1 MATPE
6 RQPIGKH
13 SRQPVAPPERSGD
26 VAMRRYDALL
36 AAVLLALVTAPPAT
50 ALAGGLVA
58 RLSVT
63 EAAPG
68 DKIRV
73 TGEGWEP
80 AQLLQFVTCGE
91 GGVTGSAACDT
102 RASMA
107 TPVRQDGTFVV
118 DLIVGEPPKACPC
131 VIHVAA
137 VQGDADAVVNLPIT
151 ITGHASG
158 QIPRTADPVRE
169 LVVQDAR
176 LTGGTVAAWFGAP
189 DRLLLVY
196 TIRNPSPSTLVD
208 ATAQVRL
215 GGGGDDNVFHRA
227 RITDLGPGQS
237 RTLTVPVELPLAAFG
252 QYVVTADVS
261 GLAQARLTHDAYPWG
276 LLVINAAGLLLIVWG
291 VLRRIRRRGTALA
304 WADPS
309 QTMLP
314 PVVRLGS
321 LGAYLVFDDAPGAR
335 RLRRMAGAQLSLET
349 LRALVGAERTAGG
362 GDSVLDLDALD
373 HVMARRYPRD
383 LTLFEEDEE

>member
-1 MATPE
+1 
-6 RQPIGKH
+6 
-13 SRQPVAPPERSGD
+13 
-26 VAMRRYDALL
+26 MRRFLTSLL
-36 AAVLLALVTAPPAT
+36 VLLALVMPA
-50 ALAGGLVA
+50 AEARASGLVA

-63 EAAPG
+63 EASPG
-68 DKIRV
+68 EKIRV

-80 AQLLQFVTCGE
+80 SQLLQFVTCGE

-107 TPVRQDGTFVV
+107 TPVRPDGTFIV
-118 DLIVGEPPKACPC
+118 DLLVGEPPKACPC

-137 VQGDADAVVNLPIT
+137 VQGDADATVNLPLT

-158 QIPRTADPVRE
+158 QIPRTADPVRD

-176 LTGGTVAAWFGAP
+176 LTGGTAAAWFGAP

-196 TIRNPSPSTLVD
+196 TIRNPSTSTLVN

-215 GGGGDDNVFHRA
+215 GGGGDDNVFHQA
-227 RITDLGPGQS
+227 QITDLGPGQS

-252 QYVVTADVS
+252 RYVVTVDVS
-261 GLAQARLTHDAYPWG
+261 GLAQARLTHQAYPWG
-276 LLVINAAGLLLIVWG
+276 LFAINAAGLLLIAWG
-291 VLRRIRRRGTALA
+291 VLRRARRRGTELA

-314 PVVRLGS
+314 SVVRLGS

-349 LRALVGAERTAGG
+349 LRALVGQERPAGG